1 VLLIGSVVGSS
12 RSDDDAAGHANGSNT
27 RIFCCARGASVN
39 IQPASSDD
47 IQIVN
52 IVANKKRPQGEGN
65 RCQSL
70 EEQPMAHLDAPS
82 HFAF

>member
-12 RSDDDAAGHANGSNT
+12 RSDDAAGHADGSNT
-27 RIFCCARGASVN
+27 RIFCCARGASAN

-47 IQIVN
+47 IQIVH

-70 EEQPMAHLDAPS
+70 EEQPMAHLDRPS
-82 HFAF
+82 FCV